1 MKEEIKNIN
10 TYGRYSGLF
19 VFVTVLFVTAI
30 ITANIIAV
38 KLFQLPQITLPWVK
52 DLSLILPAGILI
64 FPLSYIIGDVLT
76 EVYGFRAARKVIWLA
91 FFCNAVAVLFI
102 WLGGILPPAGA
113 WDHQESYKVIL
124 GYAPRLLIGSFAGY
138 LVGELCNSFVLS
150 RVKILTK
157 GRWLWMRTIGSTIL
171 GQGLDSVLFIT
182 IAFSGVLPGGVLIE
196 LMLTQWVVKVLYETA
211 VTPATYVVV
220 GYLKKKEQ
228 LDTVDHDVKLSPL
241 SLLK

>member
-1 MKEEIKNIN
+1 
-10 TYGRYSGLF
+10 
-19 VFVTVLFVTAI
+19 
-30 ITANIIAV
+30 
-38 KLFQLPQITLPWVK
+38 
-52 DLSLILPAGILI
+52 
-64 FPLSYIIGDVLT
+64 
-76 EVYGFRAARKVIWLA
+76 
-91 FFCNAVAVLFI
+91 
-102 WLGGILPPAGA
+102 
-113 WDHQESYKVIL
+113 
-124 GYAPRLLIGSFAGY
+124 
-138 LVGELCNSFVLS
+138 
-150 RVKILTK
+150 
-157 GRWLWMRTIGSTIL
+157 MRTIGSTIL

>member
-1 MKEEIKNIN
+1 M
-10 TYGRYSGLF
+10 
-19 VFVTVLFVTAI
+19 
-30 ITANIIAV
+30 
-38 KLFQLPQITLPWVK
+38 
-52 DLSLILPAGILI
+52 
-64 FPLSYIIGDVLT
+64 
-76 EVYGFRAARKVIWLA
+76 
-91 FFCNAVAVLFI
+91 
-102 WLGGILPPAGA
+102 LGGIIPPAGV
-113 WDHQESYKVIL
+113 WDHQESYKAIL

-196 LMLTQWVVKVLYETA
+196 LMLRQWVVKVLYETA
-211 VTPATYVVV
+211 ATPATYVVV